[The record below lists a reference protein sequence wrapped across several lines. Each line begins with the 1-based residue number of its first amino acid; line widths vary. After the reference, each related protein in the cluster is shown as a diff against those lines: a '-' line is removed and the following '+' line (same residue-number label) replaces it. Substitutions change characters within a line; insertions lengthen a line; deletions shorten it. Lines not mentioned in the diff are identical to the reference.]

1 MAIKLWKFLTTDIR
15 ELNLGQ
21 GVEAVK
27 TGADAAKAVL
37 DLAKAVKEQKSL
49 NPYIG
54 EIASLLDILNSPL
67 GQIAGTVIP
76 FAPIAL
82 TIIKLI
88 ADQTQKE
95 LSLVQ
100 CVALVSQAAYL
111 ESFRAI
117 ITEKPELLQLIGK
130 TPASDAVA
138 RLIKRILPRFRIFP
152 VYFNTLTED
161 NLIQV

>member
-21 GVEAVK
+21 GVEVVK
-27 TGADAAKAVL
+27 TGTEAAKAVL

-54 EIASLLDILNSPL
+54 EISSLLDILNSPL
-67 GQIAGTVIP
+67 GQIAGTAIP

-100 CVALVSQAAYL
+100 CVVLVSQAAYL
-111 ESFRAI
+111 ESFREI
-117 ITEKPELLQLIGK
+117 
-130 TPASDAVA
+130 
-138 RLIKRILPRFRIFP
+138 
-152 VYFNTLTED
+152 
-161 NLIQV
+161 